1 MSVVSYN
8 DSSST
13 TWTTVL
19 VVISTALCITESIR
33 SETIPCTRVLGATSP
48 CRPLVGIVPL
58 RPPQTSANSDSRCN
72 RRPTA
77 SPVSRWR
84 ISRTQIVKSM
94 AVISLSVCS
103 MNTSATSSLSL
114 SLTTDYTS
122 RIGRG
127 RKVTISENRRKHPGP
142 ASKLPRNA
150 FNS

>member
-8 DSSST
+8 DSSSII
-13 TWTTVL
+13 WTTVL

-58 RPPQTSANSDSRCN
+58 LPPQISANSASRCN

-77 SPVSRWR
+77 SPASRWR
-84 ISRTQIVKSM
+84 ISRTRIVKSM

-114 SLTTDYTS
+114 SLTTDFTS
-122 RIGRG
+122 RRGRG

-142 ASKLPRNA
+142 ALKLPRNA